1 MAGSLSGCRILLTFA
16 PMKTT
21 AVIGASE
28 NPARYAN
35 MAVHKL
41 RQYGHPVK
49 AVGLRP
55 GLIGDVQIETGFPDL
70 GEIDTVTLYVG
81 PAHQS
86 AWTEYILGFNPR
98 RIIFNPGTEN
108 AAFRQLAESKNIL
121 CEEACTLVMLSVG
134 NY

>member
-1 MAGSLSGCRILLTFA
+1 
-16 PMKTT
+16 MKTT

-28 NPARYAN
+28 NPERYAN
-35 MAVHKL
+35 MAVLKL

-49 AVGLRP
+49 AVGLRS
-55 GLIGDVQIETGFPDL
+55 GLIGDVPVETGFPVL
-70 GEIDTVTLYVG
+70 GDIDTVTLYVG

-86 AWTEYILGFNPR
+86 AWTEYILSLQPR

-108 AAFRQLAESKNIL
+108 PAFRQMAESKNIL

-134 NY
+134 TY